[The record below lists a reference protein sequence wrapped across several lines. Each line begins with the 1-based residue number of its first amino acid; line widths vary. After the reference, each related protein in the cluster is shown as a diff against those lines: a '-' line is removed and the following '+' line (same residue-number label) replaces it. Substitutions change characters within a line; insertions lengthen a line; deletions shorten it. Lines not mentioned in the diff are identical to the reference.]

1 MKNIILFI
9 RQYFNLLTFLVL
21 QIVCIVLLSKSSKTH
36 QAFFAA
42 KANEVTGRIN
52 TQYNNVNGYFGL
64 RETNKQLAEENAKLR
79 QLLADNFVTINND
92 KIVFIDSTFKDT
104 LNRVRKFTYLPA
116 SVVKNDFSLQN
127 NYITVERG
135 SKQGIEKDMSVVGP
149 LGVVGKVVNVSDN
162 YCIVMSLL
170 NRNSV
175 VVSAI
180 KGTNYAGRV
189 EWDGK
194 NPDYLTMTNLSKT
207 ASIKKGDTLLTGN
220 YSANYP
226 PNLMIGTVADFKND
240 KTTGSYIVKIKTAT
254 NFFNL
259 QYVNII
265 ANNFFVQQ
273 TNLEQQKLPYSIN
286 NE

>member
-1 MKNIILFI
+1 MRNIILFI
-9 RQYFNLLTFLVL
+9 KQYFNLLTFLVL

-36 QAFFAA
+36 QAFFAT
-42 KANEVTGRIN
+42 KANEITGRIN
-52 TQYNNVNGYFGL
+52 TQYNKVNGYFGL

-79 QLLADNFVTINND
+79 QLLPSNFVTINND
-92 KIVFIDSTFKDT
+92 RIVFIDSTFKDT

-116 SVVKNDFSLQN
+116 TVVKNDFSLQN

-135 SKQGIEKDMSVVGP
+135 SKQGVEKDMSVIGP
-149 LGVVGKVVNVSDN
+149 LGVVGKVVNVSNN
-162 YCIVMSLL
+162 YSIVMSLL

-194 NPDYLTMTNLSKT
+194 NPDYLTMTNLNKT
-207 ASIKKGDTLLTGN
+207 AAIKKGDTVVTGN

-226 PNLMIGTVADFKND
+226 PNLLIGTVAEFKND
-240 KTTGSYIVKIKTAT
+240 KTTGAYIVKIKTAT
-254 NFFNL
+254 NFYTL
-259 QYVNII
+259 QHVNII
-265 ANNFFVQQ
+265 ANNFFAQQ
-273 TNLEQQKLPYSIN
+273 TSLENTKLPYSVS

>member
-1 MKNIILFI
+1 M
-9 RQYFNLLTFLVL
+9 VL
-21 QIVCIVLLSKSSKTH
+21 QLVCVVLLSKSSKTH
-36 QAFFAA
+36 EAFFAA
-42 KANEVTGRIN
+42 KANEVTGKIN
-52 TQYNNVNGYFGL
+52 TQYNKFNGYFGL

-79 QLLADNFVTINND
+79 QLLSNNFITINKD
-92 KIVFIDSTFKDT
+92 RIVFIDSTFKDT

-116 SVVKNDFSLQN
+116 TVVRNDFSLQN

-135 SKQGIEKDMSVVGP
+135 SKQGVAVDMSVVGP
-149 LGVVGKVVNVSDN
+149 LGVVGKVVNVSEN

-170 NRNSV
+170 NRNSIV
-175 VVSAI
+175 ISAI

-207 ASIKKGDTLLTGN
+207 ANIKKGDTVVTGN

-226 PNLMIGTVADFKND
+226 SNLIMGTVADFKND
-240 KTTGSYIVKIKTAT
+240 KTTGAYIVKIKTAT
-254 NFFNL
+254 NFYTL
-259 QYVNII
+259 QHVNII
-265 ANNFFVQQ
+265 ANNFYAQQ
-273 TNLEQQKLPYSIN
+273 TNLEKQKLPYSIN